1 GEGELAHYAKAA
13 FDIQFKFPFGW
24 SEIEGIHN
32 RTDFD
37 LVRHQEFSRKN
48 LQYFDQ
54 DAGEKYIPYVVE
66 TSTGVDRLLLTA
78 LADAYEEE
86 AERVVLR
93 FSPAV
98 APMKAAIL
106 PLVKKDGMAET
117 AQNIVKG
124 LRKHF
129 RVFYD
134 ESGAVGRRYRRQD
147 EIGTPYCFTVDG
159 QTMEDGSVTV
169 RERDSMAQ
177 ERISQDQIM
186 NYLVDRVM

>member
-1 GEGELAHYAKAA
+1 
-13 FDIQFKFPFGW
+13 
-24 SEIEGIHN
+24 
-32 RTDFD
+32 
-37 LVRHQEFSRKN
+37 
-48 LQYFDQ
+48 
-54 DAGEKYIPYVVE
+54 
-66 TSTGVDRLLLTA
+66 
-78 LADAYEEE
+78 
-86 AERVVLR
+86 
-93 FSPAV
+93 
-98 APMKAAIL
+98 PMKAAIL